1 MADEADALGSSPG
14 LRTDS
19 YPFYPPQPEP
29 PTTPAFWSED
39 QKAYP
44 YSLYDITFEYFGA
57 MGNALMPVQGRPT
70 DAQVGAGQGGGDEP
84 VAAEIVQVSAPWM
97 KCVATW
103 MAYRTGQP
111 PDVPD
116 WRPPS
121 GTSIY
126 TLHRFKF
133 GAQDRRPNATGVDYV
148 FRMWG
153 EVIYFL
159 KIPLTPDDGFPL
171 AASPVQTLPT
181 SAVGVT
187 AEEFN
192 ATIFPLAPS

>member
-1 MADEADALGSSPG
+1 MADEVDAFGSSPG
-14 LRTDS
+14 LKTDN
-19 YPFYPPQPEP
+19 YPYYPPQPDYVTI
-29 PTTPAFWSED
+29 PTFWSAE
-39 QKAYP
+39 QQACA
-44 YSLYDITFEYFGA
+44 YSLYDISFEYFGA

-70 DAQVGAGQGGGDEP
+70 DAQVGSGQGGGTTP

-97 KCVATW
+97 KCVASW

-111 PDVPD
+111 PDIPD

-121 GTSIY
+121 ESSKY
-126 TLHRFKF
+126 VLHKFHF

-171 AASPVQTLPT
+171 AASPVQTLPV

-192 ATIFPLAPS
+192 ATIFPL

>member
-1 MADEADALGSSPG
+1 MADIRDAPGYSPG
-14 LRTDS
+14 LVTDS
-19 YPFYPPQPEP
+19 YPFYPQLPAYV
-29 PTTPAFWSED
+29 TTPGFWSPE
-39 QKAYP
+39 QLEYP
-44 YSLYDITFEYFGA
+44 YSLYDISFEYFGA

-70 DAQVGAGQGGGDEP
+70 DAQVGAGQGGGTTP

-111 PDVPD
+111 PDIPD

-126 TLHRFKF
+126 TLHKFKF
-133 GAQDRRPNATGVDYV
+133 GAQDRRPNASGVAFV
-148 FRMWG
+148 VRLWG
-153 EVIYFL
+153 EVMFFR
-159 KIPLTPDDGFPL
+159 KSPLSPDDGYPL

-187 AEEFN
+187 AAEFN
-192 ATIFPLAPS
+192 KTIFPL